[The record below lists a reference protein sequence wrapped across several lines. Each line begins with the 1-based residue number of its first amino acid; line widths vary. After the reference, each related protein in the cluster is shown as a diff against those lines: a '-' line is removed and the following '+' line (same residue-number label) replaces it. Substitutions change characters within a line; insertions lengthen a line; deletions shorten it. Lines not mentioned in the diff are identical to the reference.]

1 MQPSKGAQAPLVP
14 NFIHANQHKLT
25 LIKTHKTNHCL
36 LSELLLLDST
46 KRNWVHYLPPSQDAF
61 QTSNVCTYA
70 HIYEQ
75 VSKTP
80 VIQARLQTG
89 TYLGMLC
96 VFEQWNLNSVTVPVG
111 PPKWPALWGLLQRLL
126 WLARNPGTSP
136 LVPTG
141 QQTRQLRA
149 AFPSQQKHHLWLT
162 LPSLLAFFKSY

>member
-25 LIKTHKTNHCL
+25 LIKTHKINHRL
-36 LSELLLLDST
+36 LSELLLLNST
-46 KRNWVHYLPPSQDAF
+46 KCNWVHYLPPSQDAF

-80 VIQARLQTG
+80 VIQARRQIG

-96 VFEQWNLNSVTVPVG
+96 VFKQWNLNSVTVPVG
-111 PPKWPALWGLLQRLL
+111 HPT
-126 WLARNPGTSP
+126 WLAP
-136 LVPTG
+136 LRSAAEAVLTCQKSRHQPTG
-141 QQTRQLRA
+141 THRTADSPA
-149 AFPSQQKHHLWLT
+149 ACCFSLTAETPSMINLT
-162 LPSLLAFFKSY
+162 IISCFF